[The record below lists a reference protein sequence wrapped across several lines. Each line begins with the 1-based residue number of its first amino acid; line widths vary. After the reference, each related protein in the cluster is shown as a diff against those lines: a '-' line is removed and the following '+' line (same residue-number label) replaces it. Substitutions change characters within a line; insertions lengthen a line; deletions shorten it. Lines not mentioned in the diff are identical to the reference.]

1 MGKSKVLPARSK
13 SAVSHVKWKEVQ
25 LARGKK
31 IQLVEVTPES
41 KRMRMNSPDKSPMKH
56 SLDAASALHATPAYG
71 NQCHDAEADHLSYLE
86 PLRLP
91 KQKVIGANCGLRA
104 SCPFPTPDISVQS
117 QNDYLREW
125 LPHQQQYLDVLLAQ
139 EAPPEPR
146 SCNVCGGDGVYKC
159 SDCFAQPL
167 FCTSCCRQQH
177 LLNPLHRIQQW
188 SGKCFE
194 DSALS
199 LVGAP

>member
-1 MGKSKVLPARSK
+1 
-13 SAVSHVKWKEVQ
+13 
-25 LARGKK
+25 
-31 IQLVEVTPES
+31 
-41 KRMRMNSPDKSPMKH
+41 MKH
-56 SLDAASALHATPAYG
+56 SLDAASTLHATPAYG

-125 LPHQQQYLDVLLAQ
+125 LPHQQQYLDVLLVQ

-188 SGKCFE
+188 SGKCFK

-199 LVGAP
+199 LVGLKVHLGHGGQPCP